1 MKIVVTI
8 LAFLNGGYMLADGI
22 FVLLRGKYIGPE
34 KPGPW
39 ANIFYRINVDVFKLG
54 PLFVVYG
61 IVWLLF
67 IVGLWNSQS
76 WTYPLGIAVSIL
88 TLWYLPAGTV
98 LSIAVLLILLLYR
111 SKLGI

>member
-1 MKIVVTI
+1 
-8 LAFLNGGYMLADGI
+8 MLADGI
-22 FVLLRGKYIGPE
+22 FVLSRGKYIGPE
-34 KPGPW
+34 KPAPW

-54 PLFVVYG
+54 PLFVVFG
-61 IVWLLF
+61 IAWLLF

-76 WTYPLGIAVSIL
+76 WTYPLGIAISIL

>member
-8 LAFLNGGYMLADGI
+8 LALLNGGYMLADGI
-22 FVLLRGKYIGPE
+22 FVLLRGKYIGPD

-54 PLFVVYG
+54 PLFVLFG

-76 WTYPLGIAVSIL
+76 WTYPLGIVVSIL
-88 TLWYLPAGTV
+88 TLWYLPAGTF
-98 LSIAVLLILLLYR
+98 LSIAVLLILLFYR

>member
-8 LAFLNGGYMLADGI
+8 LALLNGGYMLADGI
-22 FVLLRGKYIGPE
+22 FVLLRGKYIGPD

-54 PLFVVYG
+54 PLFVVFG
-61 IVWLLF
+61 IAWLLF

-76 WTYPLGIAVSIL
+76 WTYPLGIAISIL

>member
-8 LAFLNGGYMLADGI
+8 LALLNGGYMLADGI
-22 FVLLRGKYIGPE
+22 FVLLRGKYIGPD

-54 PLFVVYG
+54 PLFVVFG
-61 IVWLLF
+61 IAWLLF

-76 WTYPLGIAVSIL
+76 WTYPLGITISIL
-88 TLWYLPAGTV
+88 TLWYLPAGTI